1 MHGLAAPA
9 ALVGRQR
16 EWARWAEAAASVAAG
31 RPMVLTIA
39 GPAGIGKTALLG
51 AFRDDVRRQ
60 GWVVRSS
67 SNDPSARMLPGHN
80 LFQWFAPLVAATP
93 RGVPPFDGPGEH
105 LHRLVSGEAT
115 STDVTALTFSCAWV
129 ARSEAEAQPV
139 VLCVDDLQ
147 WCDTLSLQ
155 VLAALAPLVHDAPV
169 MLLATLREY
178 DAEQTPDLA
187 RSLLE
192 RPGAVAMRLD
202 PLDRTGVEAWLRQV
216 RGTAP
221 ATVVS
226 LVHAASGGLPFAIGE
241 LLADPAWQSAGEPGV
256 STPRGSSTRM
266 HEVLAGRLDGLGPS
280 QSAVLAAVVLLG
292 EHAVDETVMA
302 AARVDLPT
310 FAGAVEELRAQRLL
324 AAQLPLRPLHPLIG
338 DAARASLPTADA
350 ARLQTRIAD
359 VLLAEETAADV
370 VASHLLATPPA
381 GRPDHLAVLSEAA
394 RSALA
399 LGSPAEAAAF
409 ADRARAELAA
419 IPASDQSA
427 HAESQSAHA
436 ERAEL
441 DTLSGT
447 AYRLAGN
454 PAEAISRWRLGLDEL
469 PPAERIA
476 RLLDLGDTA
485 FVLGHDDEAAATF
498 QRATEAFEA
507 WTTQDPATRE
517 MEARI
522 VLRLAGIGLLRGN
535 RLARQ
540 HRLVAELMER
550 DLASDGPGERLL
562 LAQEALRR
570 CMLGEPIDEC
580 AGLAR
585 RSLGDGLL
593 IAEEGSEGTAAS
605 MLLAV
610 LINVEADDEAFE
622 VADHFLTHARRNG
635 SVLGN
640 ATFVY
645 HRALLHWNRGRL
657 RLALADA
664 ETAWS
669 AREFGWDV
677 FVEVVALTLVRV
689 HLERDDLA
697 AAEAIVAAIPLSAPR
712 APMMQAMAYY
722 AHGLVAAGQGD
733 DERAWSLLSTAA
745 ELGESFPGPVWSG
758 WSRDQIEVGV
768 RLGKASAT
776 RALADQLVPAAERYG
791 APRMLGLTLRTAALT
806 HSFATAVP
814 MLRTAIRLLADHEG
828 RVDHGY
834 ALVDLAGLLADR
846 GADEQGAD
854 EQGEARV
861 TEARVLATRALSLAD
876 QAGATRLARRAAS
889 LLARLPSSD
898 AAETPTAPESSAVDR
913 LTPSELRVCQLA
925 AQRLTNRQIAE
936 RLFVTVKAVE
946 WHLSRSYAKLGIR
959 TRAELS
965 GHFEDD

>member
-1 MHGLAAPA
+1 MHGIAGPA
-9 ALVGRQR
+9 ALVGRAR
-16 EWARWAEAAASVAAG
+16 EWARWTEASASVATGHA
-31 RPMVLTIA
+31 MVLTIA

-60 GWVVRSS
+60 GWVARSS
-67 SNDPSARMLPGHN
+67 SNDPSTRMLPGHN

-129 ARSEAEAQPV
+129 VRSEADAQPV
-139 VLCVDDLQ
+139 ALCVDDLQ

-178 DAEQTPDLA
+178 DAEPTPDLA
-187 RSLLE
+187 RSLVE
-192 RPGAVAMRLD
+192 RPGAVTMRLD

-221 ATVVS
+221 ATAVS

-241 LLADPAWQSAGEPGV
+241 LLADPSWQSAGEPGA

-266 HEVLAGRLDGLGPS
+266 HEVLSGRLDGLGPS

-302 AARVDLPT
+302 AAQVDLPT
-310 FAGAVEELRAQRLL
+310 FADAVEELRSARLL

-338 DAARASLPTADA
+338 DAVRASLPTADA

-381 GRPDHLAVLSEAA
+381 GRNDHLTVLGDAA

-419 IPASDQSA
+419 LLPDGPAPDARA
-427 HAESQSAHA
+427 HAD
-436 ERAEL
+436 RAEL

-454 PAEAISRWRLGLDEL
+454 PAEAISRWRLGLDQL

-507 WTTQDPATRE
+507 WTTQDPSTRE

-535 RLARQ
+535 GLARQ

-550 DLASDGPGERLL
+550 DPASDGPGERLL

-669 AREFGWDV
+669 AREYGWDV

-697 AAEAIVAAIPLSAPR
+697 AAEAVVAAIPLSAPR
-712 APMMQAMAYY
+712 APMMQAMAHY

-758 WSRDQIEVGV
+758 WSRDRIEVGV
-768 RLGKASAT
+768 RLGKTSAT
-776 RALADQLVPAAERYG
+776 RAIADKLVPAAERYG
-791 APRMLGLTLRTAALT
+791 APRMLGTTLRVAALT
-806 HSFATAVP
+806 HSFASAVP
-814 MLRTAIRLLADHEG
+814 MLRRAIRLLADHEG
-828 RVDHGY
+828 RLDHGY
-834 ALVDLAGLLADR
+834 ALVDLAELLADR
-846 GADEQGAD
+846 AAD

-946 WHLSRSYAKLGIR
+946 
-959 TRAELS
+959 
-965 GHFEDD
+965 